1 MMEQNP
7 VIDKILAERAYRS
20 GYEPP
25 PAKKMFTIEDRTVGT
40 MNNFLSF
47 TGLPKSGKS
56 VFLSAAIASA
66 FVPYSIYSIAT
77 FLPDKRKGL
86 LLMDTESSEDDFY
99 KQMARIRK
107 NIGREPP
114 KKDFHAFMM
123 RDRVANEIRE
133 YTEYYLQIHPEISI
147 VYIDGMLDILTNYND
162 ERESKS
168 VIDWLKSLTTK
179 YNILLIGVVHTGKK
193 DNHTLG
199 HFGSMMDRYCQSV
212 LIVEKDEKQVPN
224 LHTLKPKMMRSD
236 GHFNHVVLSNN
247 NGTFEQVF

>member
-1 MMEQNP
+1 MEFNP
-7 VIDKILAERAYRS
+7 VIDEILAARAYKA

-25 PAKKMFTIEDRTVGT
+25 PAQKMFTIEDRTVGT
-40 MNNFLSF
+40 MHNFLSF

-66 FVPYSIYSIAT
+66 FTPYSIYSIAT
-77 FLPDKRKGL
+77 FLPAKRKGL

-99 KQMARIRK
+99 RQMARIKK

-123 RDRVANEIRE
+123 RDRNSNEIKE
-133 YTEYYLQIHPEISI
+133 YIEYYLQIHPEISI
-147 VYIDGMLDILTNYND
+147 VYVDGMLDILTNYND

-168 VIDWLKSLTTK
+168 TIDWLKRITAN
-179 YNILLIGVVHTGKK
+179 YGILCIGVVHTGKK

-224 LHTLKPKMMRSD
+224 LHSLKPKMMRSD
-236 GHFNHVVLSNN
+236 GHFNTVQLSNN
-247 NGTFEQVF
+247 NGVFEQVM

>member
-1 MMEQNP
+1 MEFNP
-7 VIDKILAERAYRS
+7 VIDQILADRAYKA

-25 PAKKMFTIEDRTVGT
+25 PAQKMLTIDGRTVGT
-40 MNNFLSF
+40 MHNFISF
-47 TGLPKSGKS
+47 TGLPKAGKS

-66 FVPYSIYSIAT
+66 FAPYSIYSIAT
-77 FLPDKRKGL
+77 FLPKDRRGL

-107 NIGREPP
+107 NLGREPP
-114 KKDFHAFMM
+114 KKDFHAFML

-147 VYIDGMLDILTNYND
+147 VYIDGMLDLLMNYND
-162 ERESKS
+162 ERESKG
-168 VIDWLKSLTTK
+168 VIDWLKHLTTN
-179 YNILLIGVVHTGKK
+179 YGVLLVGVVHTGKK

-199 HFGSMMDRYCQSV
+199 HFGSMIDRYCQSI

-236 GHFNHVVLSNN
+236 GHFNSVVLSNN
-247 NGTFEQVF
+247 NGTFEQIF